1 MIQGFLFAFVLAFI
15 LIMLTMPKVI
25 SGLRYLNIGQMI
37 QADGPKHAQK
47 HNTPT
52 MAGVWLISII
62 VLVSACF
69 CRWNNPLV
77 WLVLGVAG
85 LHMAIGA
92 VDDMAK
98 LYYKNNDLGLRA
110 RDKFMLQT
118 VVAVLAVTM
127 WGYLFVDASQTQLL
141 LRLPGFSV
149 QFELSYAYY
158 LLAIIMLVGTSNAVN
173 LTDGLDGLVSL
184 PVVCVCL
191 GFLGYMLLSTADGY
205 SALWPMAAYREQVVD
220 IGYVLAASAGVCV
233 GFLWYNCHPAQV
245 FMGDSGSLALGAL
258 LGTVAMILKMELLFV
273 VLAGLFVMEAISVIL
288 QVLYFKKTRQRLF
301 KMAPIHHHF
310 ELCGWPEV
318 QVVTRFWLMSIVFLC
333 ISTMMML

>member
-1 MIQGFLFAFVLAFI
+1 MIQGFLYAFVLAFL
-15 LIMLTMPKVI
+15 LIMATMPMVI
-25 SGLRYLNIGQMI
+25 SVLRRLNIGQMI

-52 MAGVWLISII
+52 MAGVWLVLAMVI
-62 VLVSACF
+62 VSLYF

-77 WLVLGVAG
+77 WLVLGMSL
-85 LHMAIGA
+85 LHMIIGA

-110 RDKFMLQT
+110 RDKFLLQT
-118 VVAVLAVTM
+118 VVALLAV
-127 WGYLFVDASQTQLL
+127 WCWSVLFVVDAQSQLL
-141 LRLPGFSV
+141 LRLPGFV
-149 QFELSYAYY
+149 LQLDLTYGYY
-158 LLAIIMLVGTSNAVN
+158 LLAVIMLVGTSNAVN

-184 PVVCVCL
+184 PIVCVCL
-191 GFLGYMLLSTADGY
+191 GMLAYLMQSGLDGY
-205 SALWPMAAYREQVVD
+205 PALWHLAAYRDQVID
-220 IGYVLAASAGVCV
+220 LGFVLAAAAGVCM
-233 GFLWYNCHPAQV
+233 GFLWFNCHPAQV
-245 FMGDSGSLALGAL
+245 FMGDSGSLAFGSMLA
-258 LGTVAMILKMELLFV
+258 TVAMVLKMELLFV
-273 VLAGLFVMEAISVIL
+273 VLTGLFVIEACSVIL
-288 QVLYFKKTRQRLF
+288 QVLYYKKSRQRLF